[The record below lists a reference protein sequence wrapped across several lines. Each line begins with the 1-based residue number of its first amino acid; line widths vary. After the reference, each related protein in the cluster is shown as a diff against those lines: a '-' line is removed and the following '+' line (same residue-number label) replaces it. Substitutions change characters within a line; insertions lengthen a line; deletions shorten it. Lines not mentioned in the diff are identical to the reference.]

1 MALIMVVDDD
11 TRLLGVI
18 KRALVRQN
26 HSVITVSDGEKALG
40 LLEERPVDLVVL
52 DVLMPHM
59 DGIQLCRY
67 IHQDPELMSLPILF
81 LTDRK
86 DIEDKVAGFEVGAY
100 DYLTKPFDVRELE
113 LRVEALLR
121 NSSGDTPLGVLAEG
135 CIRAD
140 PNTQRVCIEGEEFD
154 LTPVE
159 FDLFYY
165 LLANAEE
172 PQSVEHLLQAVWGY
186 PPGMGNPSLVRMH
199 VLNIRRKIEEDPS
212 DPRYLCT
219 VPRHGYTILLSS

>member
-1 MALIMVVDDD
+1 MALVMVVDDD
-11 TRLLGVI
+11 AHLLRVI

-26 HSVITVSDGEKALG
+26 HSVITVSDGDKALE
-40 LLEERPVDLVVL
+40 LLEERHVDLVVL

-59 DGIQLCRY
+59 GGIQLCRY
-67 IHQDPELMSLPILF
+67 IRQDPELMSIPILF
-81 LTDRK
+81 LTARQ
-86 DIEDKVAGFEVGAY
+86 DIKDKVAGFEAGAD
-100 DYLTKPFDVRELE
+100 DYLTKPFDMRELE

-121 NSSGDTPLGVLAEG
+121 NSSGDTPLGFLAKG
-135 CIRAD
+135 CISAD
-140 PNTQRVCIEGEEFD
+140 PNTQRICIEGEEFN

-165 LLANAEE
+165 LLARAEK
-172 PQSVEHLLQAVWGY
+172 PQTVEHLLQAVWGY

-212 DPRYLCT
+212 DPQYLCT
-219 VPRHGYTILLSS
+219 IPRHGYTVSPFS